1 MLVVCS
7 GTSGPRL
14 ASRTSA
20 RLSSCSTRATSPS
33 VSTPRSTPRWPSV
46 SSRSGGCA
54 RATRAGSRSTSTS
67 LLLPMPRSQALI
79 LIALLC
85 SYIVAAALDGG
96 TQVISFILN
105 FAVFGAS
112 GTAHNFPEWW
122 GNGTSHLPPRSSTDI
137 TDCLPLPCA
146 VSSIQIS
153 ACRPTA
159 ARCPRTRPRFGSIC
173 LSRPLLGHAP
183 HCSLVVSDL
192 FSLVFFGVP
201 ARLHE

>member
-7 GTSGPRL
+7 GTSGRRL

-20 RLSSCSTRATSPS
+20 RPSSCSTRATSPS
-33 VSTPRSTPRWPSV
+33 VSTPRSTPRWRLV

-67 LLLPMPRSQALI
+67 LLLPMPRSHALI

-146 VSSIQIS
+146 LPPYRFQPVG
-153 ACRPTA
+153 RPLRA
-159 ARCPRTRPRFGSIC
+159 ARELDLGLV
-173 LSRPLLGHAP
+173 LSASHA
-183 HCSLVVSDL
+183 L
-192 FSLVFFGVP
+192 FSDTHCTV
-201 ARLHE
+201 A